1 MRRQGGERR
10 EREEGGEKERDREEG
25 GREGGDTE
33 DTGEA
38 REECS
43 GEATRAQPN

>member
-1 MRRQGGERR
+1 MRRQGGKRR
-10 EREEGGEKERDREEG
+10 EREERGEKERDREEG

-33 DTGEA
+33 EKGEA
-38 REECS
+38 RKECS